1 MLCCDSIMLSDE
13 ESEISVIGW
22 NSSEVVVFSNFFFKK
37 YQLLQ
42 QYSGIPAI
50 YLRNTKI
57 SLLKSE

>member
-37 YQLLQ
+37 YLLLQ
-42 QYSGIPAI
+42 QNSGIPAI
-50 YLRNTKI
+50 
-57 SLLKSE
+57 

>member
-37 YQLLQ
+37 YLLLQ
-42 QYSGIPAI
+42 QNSGIPAI

-57 SLLKSE
+57 SQLKSE

>member
-1 MLCCDSIMLSDE
+1 MLSDE

-57 SLLKSE
+57 SQLKSE